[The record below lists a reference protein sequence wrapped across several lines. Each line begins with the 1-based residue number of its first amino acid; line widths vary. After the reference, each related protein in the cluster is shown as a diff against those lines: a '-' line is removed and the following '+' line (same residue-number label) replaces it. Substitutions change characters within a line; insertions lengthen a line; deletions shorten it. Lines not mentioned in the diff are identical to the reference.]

1 MGNKSKNIIFRV
13 DASIEMGSG
22 HVMRCL
28 TLADALV
35 SNGAKCYFICREH
48 SGHMLKMIESRGYS
62 VSLLPTPDVKRTL
75 LTAENQLEH
84 AAWLGNSMQ
93 EDAAQTITA
102 IDNLNLN
109 GMPEWCVID
118 HYAIDSRWEDT
129 LKPYYRKLM
138 VIDDLADRKHSCD
151 VLLDQTYGRDETD
164 YSSYVSAKCKLLI
177 GSKFALLR
185 PDFFEWRQF
194 SLDRRTPSKLEHLL
208 ITMGGIDEN
217 NITSDILLAIKD
229 CTFPENFHI
238 TVVMGGHAPWLKEVM
253 GLSRSLPLNI
263 EVKVDVSNM
272 AQLMSE
278 SDLCIGA
285 AGSTTWE
292 RCCLGLPSLM
302 IVLASNQAL
311 IAKKLEKDEMVDL
324 LSHPSELSGIIN
336 SYYSDL
342 DRLTKLTIS
351 SSSIVDGLG
360 VQRVIS
366 NLDEISN
373 KDV

>member
-1 MGNKSKNIIFRV
+1 
-13 DASIEMGSG
+13 
-22 HVMRCL
+22 
-28 TLADALV
+28 
-35 SNGAKCYFICREH
+35 
-48 SGHMLKMIESRGYS
+48 
-62 VSLLPTPDVKRTL
+62 
-75 LTAENQLEH
+75 
-84 AAWLGNSMQ
+84 MQ
-93 EDAAQTITA
+93 GDAAQTITA

-109 GMPEWCVID
+109 SMPEWCVID
-118 HYAIDSRWEDT
+118 HYAIDSKWEDT
-129 LKPYYRKLM
+129 LKQYYKKLM

-151 VLLDQTYGRDETD
+151 VLLDQTYGRDEID
-164 YSSYVSAKCKLLI
+164 YSSYVSSKCKLLI
-177 GSKFALLR
+177 GSNFALLR
-185 PDFFEWRQF
+185 PEFFKWRQF

-208 ITMGGIDEN
+208 ITMGGVDEN
-217 NITSDILLAIKD
+217 NITSDILLEIKN
-229 CTFPENFHI
+229 CIFPENFHI

-253 GLSRSLPLNI
+253 ELSRSLPLNI
-263 EVKVDVSNM
+263 EVKIDVSNM

-302 IVLASNQAL
+302 IVLASNQTL
-311 IAKKLEKDEMVDL
+311 IAKKLEQDKMVDL
-324 LSHPSELSGIIN
+324 LSHLNELSGIIN

-342 DRLTKLTIS
+342 HHLTKLAIS